1 MGDSTETQ
9 GTAYKEKQ
17 EVGEE
22 NMMWQRREKIQTE
35 ALGLT
40 GGMGPHRPEGR
51 RSSAVTRALTSC
63 VTLIKLLNLNHITQR
78 AVLRIK

>member
-1 MGDSTETQ
+1 
-9 GTAYKEKQ
+9 
-17 EVGEE
+17 
-22 NMMWQRREKIQTE
+22 MWQRREKIQTE

-40 GGMGPHRPEGR
+40 GRMGPHRPEGR
-51 RSSAVTRALTSC
+51 RSSVVTGALTSC